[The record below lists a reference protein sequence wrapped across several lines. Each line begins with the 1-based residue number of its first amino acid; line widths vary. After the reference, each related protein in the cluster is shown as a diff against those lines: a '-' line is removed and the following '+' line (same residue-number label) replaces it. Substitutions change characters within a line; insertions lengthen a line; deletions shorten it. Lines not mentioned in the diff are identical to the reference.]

1 MLAYL
6 QNQLTVEEKQ
16 QFEKLLRDDP
26 FAQEALEGLQSSKN
40 VAAVTRSIES
50 VKKNVRAATGV
61 AETKAIQI
69 HWANYAWAAAVFGL
83 LIGIGFLMVNYLSD
97 KGSGIAQTQEKTL
110 DTETNLLQGKEE
122 GQNFESAALAEDTT
136 KEEIVFLSDSLSL
149 KSSEPTKGGTSE
161 KDNAV
166 FLVKK
171 PEASTDVKTT
181 TAQTGAKEGN
191 EKTTNIPSVAPSVIN
206 NNQAAMTNESAA
218 AGAVKEQAQ
227 TKAEELVTDA
237 QTERAE
243 LVTKGAGAEKK
254 TSKRDK
260 EKSSGT
266 AVTMDDM
273 NASRGKEPTVND
285 AMKSFN
291 AGDYQTSGEQFNAI
305 LKKDP
310 NNPDALYY
318 GGICDYINNTNSKG
332 EKNFDKLLK
341 SGNRYIE
348 GSKWYKANIL
358 IQKGK
363 KEEARKL
370 LNDLANT
377 NSSYKER
384 AIKKLAEMEF

>member
-16 QFEKLLRDDP
+16 QFEKLLKDDP
-26 FAQEALEGLQSSKN
+26 FAQEALEGLQTSAN
-40 VAAVTRSIES
+40 ITAITHSIES
-50 VKKNVRAATGV
+50 VKKNVRATTGAAQPKV
-61 AETKAIQI
+61 IRI

-83 LIGIGFLMVNYLSD
+83 LMGIGFLMVNYWSD
-97 KGSGIAQTQEKTL
+97 KSSGIAQTQEKTL
-110 DTETNLLQGKEE
+110 DTETNLLQGKKE
-122 GQNFESAALAEDTT
+122 GQNFESAALTEDTT
-136 KEEIVFLSDSLSL
+136 KEEIAFLSDSLSP
-149 KSSEPTKGGTSE
+149 KNTEPTKGSNTE
-161 KDNAV
+161 KNNTISLA
-166 FLVKK
+166 KK
-171 PEASTDVKTT
+171 PENATDTKTT
-181 TAQTGAKEGN
+181 TAQTSTKPAN
-191 EKTTNIPSVAPSVIN
+191 EKTSDIPSFSQPPTN
-206 NNQAAMTNESAA
+206 NNQAAVTSENTAA
-218 AGAVKEQAQ
+218 AAVKEQAP
-227 TKAEELVTDA
+227 TKAEEPVADA

-243 LVTKGAGAEKK
+243 LSEKSTTTEKK
-254 TSKRDK
+254 ISKTA
-260 EKSSGT
+260 KSTGT
-266 AVTMDDM
+266 AVTMESL

-285 AMKSFN
+285 AMKNFN
-291 AGDYQTSGEQFNAI
+291 AGDYQTAGEQFNAI

-310 NNPDALYY
+310 NNADALYY
-318 GGICDYINNTNSKG
+318 GGICDYINNTNTKG

-341 SGNRYIE
+341 NGNRYIE